1 MTLIFATNNKN
12 KLDEVKKILPST
24 IHLKSLDDINCK
36 EEIKETGTTLEEN
49 ARIKSKFIAD
59 KYSVNCFSDDTGLEV
74 AALGGK
80 PGVYSARFA
89 GEEAD
94 SEKNMQKL
102 LQDLSGISNRKAQF
116 RTVISL
122 ILNKKEYQFEGVCK
136 GEILFEKQG
145 EKGFGYDSIFKP
157 SGYDVSFAQMT
168 KEQKGKISHR
178 GIAIKKLTDFLSNLD
193 FL

>member
-1 MTLIFATNNKN
+1 MILVFATNNTN

-36 EEIKETGTTLEEN
+36 EEILETGTTLEEN

-59 KYSVNCFSDDTGLEV
+59 KYKVNCFSDDTGLEV

-89 GEEAD
+89 GDGAD
-94 SEKNMQKL
+94 SEKNIQKL
-102 LQDLSGISNRKAQF
+102 LQDLKGVSNRKAQF

-136 GEILFEKQG
+136 GEILSEKQG
-145 EKGFGYDSIFKP
+145 NKGFGYDPIFKP
-157 SGYDVSFAQMT
+157 YGYDVSFAKMT

-193 FL
+193 SL

>member
-145 EKGFGYDSIFKP
+145 EKGFGYDPIFKP

-178 GIAIKKLTDFLSNLD
+178 GIAIKRLTDFLSNLD
-193 FL
+193 SL